1 MKKISPLV
9 IPRLSLYYRA
19 LLESRKNGFI
29 SSEDLSKMTG
39 LTSAQIRK
47 DLGLFGQFGIP
58 GRGYSIENLKTR
70 ILKILG
76 TDKKYNVAL
85 VGVGNLGRAL
95 LKYKGFRRQGFN
107 ITCAFDNDCK
117 KINKKIDGTKIED
130 IKNLKNSIKKKKV
143 KIAIICVPK
152 ESAQKICNLLIDSG
166 IRAILNFAP
175 VRLKVSKRIECL
187 NIDLSI
193 ELERLAY
200 FLTREAS

>member
-1 MKKISPLV
+1 
-9 IPRLSLYYRA
+9 
-19 LLESRKNGFI
+19 
-29 SSEDLSKMTG
+29 
-39 LTSAQIRK
+39 
-47 DLGLFGQFGIP
+47 
-58 GRGYSIENLKTR
+58 
-70 ILKILG
+70 
-76 TDKKYNVAL
+76 
-85 VGVGNLGRAL
+85 

-107 ITCAFDNDCK
+107 ITCAFDNDYR

-130 IKNLKNSIKKKKV
+130 IKNLKNSIKKKKI